1 MVPIIY
7 QPVKNGVFRNYLN
20 VPVNLSGYGPACSAD
35 VNHLIKRYDFYQEN
49 NMENKNIFSLLSDG
63 IVDAVET
70 GSIGTVLVNSRSR
83 LPASGVAYQPN
94 LVLTADHVVEN
105 EEDIVI
111 TSADRQQFKATL
123 VGRDPGS
130 DLALLKLEGATLTA
144 AQVSHKEARIGQLA
158 LALGRPSLEGV
169 QVSLGAISSMG
180 GPVRNG
186 RGGLLEK
193 YLQAEVNPLP
203 GFSGGPLIDT
213 EGSVLGINTS
223 GIAGGILL
231 TIPVSIA
238 WTVAEALAT
247 HGRIQHG
254 YIGIRSQPVK
264 LPDSAREVLEHDQK
278 TGLLLVGLEED
289 GPAVQSGLMIGD
301 ILVAV
306 NSSPV
311 TDPDALWMQ
320 LSGKLVGK
328 SIPVDVLR
336 GGQKKVIMVLVAERK

>member
-1 MVPIIY
+1 M
-7 QPVKNGVFRNYLN
+7 
-20 VPVNLSGYGPACSAD
+20 
-35 VNHLIKRYDFYQEN
+35 EN
-49 NMENKNIFSLLSDG
+49 NNVFTLLSDG
-63 IVDAVET
+63 IAHAVET
-70 GSIGTVLVNSRSR
+70 GAAGTVLVNSRR
-83 LPASGVAYQPN
+83 RFPASGVVYQAN

-105 EEDIVI
+105 DDDIVI
-111 TSADRQQFKATL
+111 LGPDHQQYKAAL

-130 DLALLKLEGATLTA
+130 DLALLKLEGSALSA
-144 AQVSHKEARIGQLA
+144 VQVSKKDPQIGQLA
-158 LALGRPSLEGV
+158 LALGRPSPEGP
-169 QVSLGAISSMG
+169 QVSLGVISSMG

-213 EGSVLGINTS
+213 EGLVLGINTS

-231 TIPVSIA
+231 TIPVPIA
-238 WTVAEALAT
+238 WVVAETLAV

-264 LPDSAREVLEHDQK
+264 IPESAQDALGRKQD

-289 GPAVQSGLMIGD
+289 GPSIKAGLMVGD

-306 NSSPV
+306 NSNPV
-311 TDPDALWMQ
+311 TDPDELWMQ
-320 LSGKLVGK
+320 LSGNSVGK
-328 SIPVDVLR
+328 NIPVEVLR